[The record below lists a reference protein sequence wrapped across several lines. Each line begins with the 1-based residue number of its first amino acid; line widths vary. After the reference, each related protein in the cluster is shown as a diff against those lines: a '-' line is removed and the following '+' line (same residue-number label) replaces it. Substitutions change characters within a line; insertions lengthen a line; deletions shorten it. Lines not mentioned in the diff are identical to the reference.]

1 MSDRRSWVLHV
12 DLDQFVAA
20 VEVLR
25 DPSLAGLPVVVGGRG
40 DPTQRGVV
48 STASYEARVFGV
60 GSGMPLRIAARKAPD
75 AVFLP
80 VDAPLYTQASEG
92 VMGVLRSFGPTDGAV
107 VEVLGWDEAFIGV
120 MTDDPVELAGRIQ
133 SAVLTHTRL
142 HCSIGIG
149 DTKVM
154 AKTATGFGKPQG
166 VFTITG
172 ETWFEVM
179 GARPADAL
187 WGVGRKTAAKLAELG
202 ILTVAQ
208 LATAEVEPLVA
219 RLGPTMGPW
228 YRRIARGGDGSSVTA
243 TPWVA
248 RGHGRE
254 TTFQDNL
261 RDWAVVACE
270 VRVLAARVLDDI
282 VAEGRPAA
290 RVGLKIRYAPFES
303 HTTSRALPEPTYG
316 LGVVTGSAVALLD
329 RFDHTRSVR
338 LLGVRLEM
346 SPPEGGYPR

>member
-1 MSDRRSWVLHV
+1 MSDWVLHV

-48 STASYEARVFGV
+48 STASYEARAFGV

-80 VDAPLYTQASEG
+80 VDAPLYTEASEG
-92 VMGVLRSFGPTDGAV
+92 VMTVLRSFGATDGAV

-120 MTDDPVELAGRIQ
+120 TTDDPVELASRIRA
-133 SAVLTHTRL
+133 AVLTHTRL

-172 ETWFEVM
+172 ETWFAIM
-179 GARPADAL
+179 GARPTEAL
-187 WGVGRKTAAKLAELG
+187 WGVGRKTAAKLDELG
-202 ILTVAQ
+202 LRTVAQ
-208 LATAEVEPLVA
+208 LAIAEVEPLVT

-228 YRRIARGGDGSSVTA
+228 YRRIARGGDRSPVTA
-243 TPWVA
+243 TPWVP

-254 TTFQDNL
+254 TTFQENL
-261 RDWAVVACE
+261 RDWSVVAAE
-270 VRVLAARVLDDI
+270 VRVLATRVFDEI
-282 VAEGRPAA
+282 VADGRPAV
-290 RVGLKIRYAPFES
+290 RVGLKVRYAPFEA
-303 HTTSRALPEPTYG
+303 HTTSLALPGPTYD
-316 LGVVTGSAVALLD
+316 LAVIADAAVALLD

-346 SPPEGGYPR
+346 EAPDGGYPR

>member
-1 MSDRRSWVLHV
+1 MSDRRSWLLHV

-228 YRRIARGGDGSSVTA
+228 YRRIARGGDGSPVTA

-303 HTTSRALPEPTYG
+303 HTTSRALPEPTYD
-316 LGVVTGSAVALLD
+316 LGVVADSAVALLD